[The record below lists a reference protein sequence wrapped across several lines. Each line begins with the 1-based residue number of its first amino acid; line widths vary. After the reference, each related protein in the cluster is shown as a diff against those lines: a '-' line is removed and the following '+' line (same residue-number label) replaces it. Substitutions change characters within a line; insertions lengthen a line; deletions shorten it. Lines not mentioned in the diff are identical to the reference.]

1 VDLRLDRG
9 NVSVIAILALI
20 SAIVS
25 AALSGPGRS
34 LPFVSAINARL
45 GIPVAD
51 ALFFVAWVI
60 AATAWYARWFI
71 YQPAPPPPLPP
82 PSPPRERH
90 KPFVPKGNEE
100 DYR

>member
-25 AALSGPGRS
+25 AALSGP
-34 LPFVSAINARL
+34 RL